1 MTIAI
6 EQRNELIGDK
16 MYFKQICLTAETND
30 EAEYLGHIIKL
41 IEHKNN
47 IQDIVAQIK
56 KEG

>member
-6 EQRNELIGDK
+6 EQKNELIGDK
-16 MYFKQICLTAETND
+16 VYFKQVCLTAETKN

-56 KEG
+56 KEE